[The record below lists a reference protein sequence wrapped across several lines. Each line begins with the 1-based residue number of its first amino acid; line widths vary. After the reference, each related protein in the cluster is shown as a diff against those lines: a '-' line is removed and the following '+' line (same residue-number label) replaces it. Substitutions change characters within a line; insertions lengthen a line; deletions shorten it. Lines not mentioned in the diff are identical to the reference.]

1 MKWLGQSLASII
13 APMNGVGPRSYDSLP
28 PFATDD
34 DYDRVERGGVGRNNN
49 YQYQQQPPP
58 QISMVPTS
66 ASAAAETF
74 VVDEEERILAQFTQN
89 LTSEERMRLI
99 YFDIKKNCPQVRLSN
114 LHVYDMISTV
124 ETIRGAGP
132 GGQDEYREVMW
143 MTATHLYMGIILH
156 NRRPGGAFP
165 GCKVHIGN
173 LASMA
178 MRGVYKTHV
187 NACAD
192 LVWRTLYAQG
202 YELYSEEGLLIKEA
216 PPEPC
221 QQQRGKEENEKK
233 TEEKDDEEKTDEKKR
248 SGGSMTPLF
257 EILHDP
263 DAPLRRPTRVFE
275 DDFTPPDV
283 DARELDGASSRVR
296 HTGKN
301 QRVAESSKD
310 K

>member
-13 APMNGVGPRSYDSLP
+13 APMNGGGPRSYDSLP

-34 DYDRVERGGVGRNNN
+34 DYDRVERGGHHHH
-49 YQYQQQPPP
+49 QQPPP
-58 QISMVPTS
+58 QVSMIP
-66 ASAAAETF
+66 

-99 YFDIKKNCPQVRLSN
+99 YADIRKNCPQVRLSN
-114 LHVYDMISTV
+114 LYVYDMISTI

-202 YELYSEEGLLIKEA
+202 YELYSEEGRLIKEA
-216 PPEPC
+216 PLDPC
-221 QQQRGKEENEKK
+221 QQQQKE
-233 TEEKDDEEKTDEKKR
+233 DGEKTTTEGENSEKR
-248 SGGSMTPLF
+248 SGGLMTPLF
-257 EILHDP
+257 KMLHDP
-263 DAPLRRPTRVFE
+263 DVPLGRPARVSE
-275 DDFTPPDV
+275 DDLTPPDV
-283 DARELDGASSRVR
+283 DASNLDGTSSRAR
-296 HTGKN
+296 RGAKTTT
-301 QRVAESSKD
+301 VAESSKD